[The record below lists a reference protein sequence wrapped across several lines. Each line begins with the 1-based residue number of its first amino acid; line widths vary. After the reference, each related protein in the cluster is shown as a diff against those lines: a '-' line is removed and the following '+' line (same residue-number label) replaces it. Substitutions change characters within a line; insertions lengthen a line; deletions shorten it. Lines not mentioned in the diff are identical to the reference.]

1 MCRLRNDVANVLQKL
16 LKGSCDLQV
25 PGRLK
30 PAAAQTKFLCCQQ
43 AVRSADP
50 PNERCHDALLC
61 STHRVLTVVCSSCLQ
76 DVVFDIF
83 LRRDRS
89 LRIRPS
95 GRGPPVGAVHKSGSD
110 STIWLVDKL
119 ANMIIGRANGRS
131 EGQKRAAAMR
141 LDVKPHA

>member
-1 MCRLRNDVANVLQKL
+1 MCRLRNDVAAVLQKL

-30 PAAAQTKFLCCQQ
+30 PAAAQTKFLCYQQ

-76 DVVFDIF
+76 DVVFDTI
-83 LRRDRS
+83 LRRDRP
-89 LRIRPS
+89 LRVRPS
-95 GRGPPVGAVHKSGSD
+95 GCSPLAGSVHKSTSD
-110 STIWLVDKL
+110 STIALADKL
-119 ANMIIGRANGRS
+119 ANMASGPVAGSHSSPN
-131 EGQKRAAAMR
+131 
-141 LDVKPHA
+141 